1 VGEQNLYG
9 NAKSLVGDRDARG
22 YEYQIQLRAMDN
34 DRNGAGLGLGVLLG
48 MVGSLLQKNTKGGT
62 IVVGSLSLG
71 GSVDPVPNA
80 VALVELAIDKQAARI
95 LMPVNAR
102 RQLNELPDEMWTRI
116 SIEFYKDTADAVVKA
131 LDDG

>member
-1 VGEQNLYG
+1 
-9 NAKSLVGDRDARG
+9 
-22 YEYQIQLRAMDN
+22 
-34 DRNGAGLGLGVLLG
+34 VLLG

-71 GSVDPVPNA
+71 GSIDPVPNA

-95 LMPVNAR
+95 LVPVNAR
-102 RQLNELPDEMWTRI
+102 RQLHDLPDEMWTKI
-116 SIEFYKDTADAVVKA
+116 SIEFYKDTADAVFKA